1 MKKQRAQIAKQLFN
15 QKEKLTLDDTIYKQW
30 VFKFTFLE
38 LEKDLGENG
47 DITSNSLIHNKQ
59 DAVARIYANEPGVM
73 AGAAEIVYFLMTS
86 DKKFRPRLEKLEVNA
101 NFIDGNEFEKDDILL
116 EMHGDIKEIL
126 KIERTILNFLQH
138 MCGIAS
144 HTKILTNKAKEANH
158 EVLIVPTRK
167 TTWGLL
173 DKKAVSLGGGGT
185 HRLNLEDAILIKD
198 NHIAYNNNDIIETLD
213 NFKSPKFDYKFFELE
228 IDDKTQVLKAAKK
241 LKSMQEEG
249 KIPKPAV
256 IMFDNM
262 SPKEIEDQISKLK
275 NNNCYDDLL
284 FEASGGINSKT
295 LQQYAR
301 TGVDVISMGALTQ
314 NIKPIDLSLEIGMA

>member
-1 MKKQRAQIAKQLFN
+1 MKKQRAQIARKLFN
-15 QKEKLTLDDTIYKQW
+15 QKEKLTLDNLVYKQW

-47 DITSNSLIHNKQ
+47 DITSNSLIHKKQ
-59 DAVARIYANEPGVM
+59 DAVARIYANEPGIM
-73 AGAAEIVYFLMTS
+73 AGGAEIVYFLMTS
-86 DKKFRPRLEKLEVNA
+86 DQKFKPRVQKLEVIS
-101 NFIDGNEFEKDDILL
+101 NFNDGRPFEKDDILL
-116 EMHGDIKEIL
+116 EIKGEVKEIL
-126 KIERTILNFLQH
+126 KVERTVLNFLQH

-144 HTKILTNKAKEANH
+144 HTKTLVDKAKDANH
-158 EVLIVPTRK
+158 EILVVPTRK

-173 DKKAVSLGGGGT
+173 DKKAVTLGGGGT

-198 NHIAYNNNDIIETLD
+198 NHIAFSNNDIIETLEK
-213 NFKSPKFDYKFFELE
+213 FEPPKSNYKFFELE
-228 IDDKTQVLKAAKK
+228 IDDKAQVLKAAKK
-241 LKSMQEEG
+241 LIEMQKEG

-262 SPKEIEDQISKLK
+262 TPKEIETQISKLK
-275 NNNCYDDLL
+275 KQNYYNELI

-301 TGVDVISMGALTQ
+301 TGVDVVSMGALTQ
-314 NIKPIDLSLEIGMA
+314 NIKPKDLSMELIQA

>member
-1 MKKQRAQIAKQLFN
+1 MKKQRAQITKQLFN
-15 QKEKLTLDDTIYKQW
+15 QKEKLTLDNLIYKQW
-30 VFKFTFLE
+30 VFKYTFLE

-47 DITSNSLIHNKQ
+47 DITSESLIHEKRQ
-59 DAVARIYANEPGVM
+59 AAARIYANEPGIM
-73 AGAAEIVYFLMTS
+73 AGSAEIVYFLMTS
-86 DKKFRPRLEKLEVNA
+86 DKKFRPRVEKLEVIA
-101 NFIDGNEFEKDDILL
+101 NFTDGSSFEKDDILL
-116 EMHGDIKEIL
+116 EIKGDIKEIL
-126 KIERTILNFLQH
+126 KVERTILNFLQH
-138 MCGIAS
+138 MSGIATQ
-144 HTKILTNKAKEANH
+144 TKMLTEKAKEANH

-185 HRLNLEDAILIKD
+185 HRLNLENAVLIKD
-198 NHIAYNNNDIIETLD
+198 NHIACNNNDIIETLE
-213 NFKSPKFDYKFFELE
+213 NFEPPKSDYKFFELE

-249 KIPKPAV
+249 EIPKPAV

-262 SPKEIEDQISKLK
+262 SPKEIEDQLSKLK
-275 NNNCYDDLL
+275 NNNCYDNLL

-301 TGVDVISMGALTQ
+301 TGVDIISMGSITQ
-314 NIKPIDLSLEIGMA
+314 NIKPIDLSLEIGIY

>member
-1 MKKQRAQIAKQLFN
+1 MKKQRAQIARQLFN
-15 QKEKLTLDDTIYKQW
+15 QKEKLTLDNLVYKQW

-47 DITSNSLIHNKQ
+47 DITTNSLIHEKRQ
-59 DAVARIYANEPGVM
+59 ATARIYANEPGIM
-73 AGAAEIVYFLMTS
+73 AGSAEIVYFLMTS
-86 DKKFRPRLEKLEVNA
+86 DTKFRPRLEKLEVIA
-101 NFIDGNEFEKDDILL
+101 NFIDGSEFEKDDILL
-116 EMHGDIKEIL
+116 EIKGDIKEIL
-126 KIERTILNFLQH
+126 KVERTILNFLQH
-138 MCGIAS
+138 MSGIAS
-144 HTKILTNKAKEANH
+144 HTKILTDKAKEANH

-198 NHIAYNNNDIIETLD
+198 NHIAFNNNDILETLE
-213 NFKSPKFDYKFFELE
+213 NFDPPKSEYKFFELE
-228 IDDKTQVLKAAKK
+228 IDDKTQVLKVAKM
-241 LKSMQEEG
+241 LKSMQKEG

-262 SPKEIEDQISKLK
+262 KPKEIEAQITKLK
-275 NNNCYDDLL
+275 NNDCYDELL

-301 TGVDVISMGALTQ
+301 TGVDIISMGALTQ
-314 NIKPIDLSLEIGMA
+314 NIKPIDLSLEIGLS